1 MAASFRD
8 RLSRINRRVIFV
20 LMTLAVALPMLFN
33 LRFAVRTSEIVAR
46 IFDKVE
52 SLPPG
57 SRVLFTFDYGPST
70 VPENQPMAEAVLRH
84 ALAKGC
90 RAYLMTIWATGPPQ
104 VVSAIDK
111 VVKADFADREYGKD
125 YIYLGYKAGDQGA
138 INALAADFKGMYT
151 TDANG
156 ADINTFEMMEGIEST
171 RSFDLIVAIG
181 SGLPGVKEWIQFA
194 GDPGNV
200 PVVAGTTAVEAP
212 LLYPYYPRQL
222 HGLMGGLQGAA
233 EYEAALIAK
242 YPQYTA
248 SSAQAIRFM
257 GPQTVAHLLI
267 LALVVVGNVSFLLD
281 RRALKKEG
289 RR

>member
-1 MAASFRD
+1 MAAVLARTM
-8 RLSRINRRVIFV
+8 SRIDRRVIFV
-20 LMTLAVALPMLFN
+20 LMALAVAIPMLLQ
-33 LRFAVRTSEIVAR
+33 LRFRVVPSPIVTA

-57 SRVLFTFDYGPST
+57 SKVLFSFDYAPST
-70 VPENQPMAEAVLRH
+70 VPENQPMAEAALRH
-84 ALAKGC
+84 VMTKGC

-104 VVSAIDK
+104 VTRAIDN
-111 VVKADFADREYGKD
+111 VVKTDFAERVYGKD

-138 INALAADFKGMYT
+138 INALAADFKGMFT

-156 ADINTFEMMEGIEST
+156 ADILTFEMMEEIEST
-171 RSFDLIVAIG
+171 SDFDLIVAIG

-222 HGLMGGLQGAA
+222 LGLMGGLQGAA
-233 EYEAALIAK
+233 EYEAALIAR
-242 YPQYTA
+242 YPLYEE
-248 SSAQAIRFM
+248 SSSQAIRLM
-257 GPQTVAHLLI
+257 GPQAVAHLLI
-267 LALVVVGNVSFLLD
+267 LAFIVIGNVAFFAE
-281 RRALKKEG
+281 RRAQKRAG
-289 RR
+289 R